1 MKHGL
6 IALGCI
12 ASLVISLVAAD
23 QQSGPAGPAFEVASV
38 KKSPPPTGT
47 PTIVVFGA
55 RKGDSWN
62 TQNATLRRI
71 VRSAH
76 GNRYQMEGQIVGG
89 PGWLDT
95 DRFDIAAKM
104 PPMTTSE
111 NMLAMVQALLA
122 DRFKLQTHT
131 ETRELPVYALVLAR
145 SDGRLGNEMRSAGV
159 DCDALRE
166 AQRLGTAPRPTPR
179 EPGKP
184 LPPCTTTIGFGS
196 VTRIESGGM
205 SLAQLVSA
213 LSQSTGRP
221 VIDRTGLS
229 GHFVVKLEF
238 VSEAGGGSPLGPP
251 PPGPAPAAPVD
262 TPSLFAAIQEQ
273 LGLKLD
279 ARREPTDVLVIDR
292 AEQPGAD

>member
-1 MKHGL
+1 MRLL
-6 IALGCI
+6 IALACVACVVPSI
-12 ASLVISLVAAD
+12 VAAD
-23 QQSGPAGPAFEVASV
+23 QKDTPTGPTFEVASV

-55 RKGDSWN
+55 RKGDAWN

-71 VRSAH
+71 VRSAY

-89 PGWLDT
+89 PGWFDT

-111 NMLAMVQALLA
+111 DMLAMVQALLT

-166 AQRLGTAPRPTPR
+166 AQRQGTAPRPAPR

-184 LPPCTTTIGFGS
+184 PPPCTTTIGFGS

-229 GHFVVKLEF
+229 GHFVVRLEF
-238 VSEAGGGSPLGPP
+238 VSEAGGGSPFGPP
-251 PPGPAPAAPVD
+251 PPGPLPAAPVD

-279 ARREPTDVLVIDR
+279 ARREPTEVLVIDR
-292 AEQPGAD
+292 AEQPSAD